1 MRATCRAQSP
11 LAIAA
16 QASSAANVGPEE
28 TPAKPCF
35 PCRFGFEAGLRRS
48 WRWGMAKRRIR
59 CADRLKRLVEYRVDT
74 RAGRSQLNDVRMS
87 KVLRDCLAC
96 KHLLP

>member
-1 MRATCRAQSP
+1 
-11 LAIAA
+11 
-16 QASSAANVGPEE
+16 
-28 TPAKPCF
+28 
-35 PCRFGFEAGLRRS
+35 
-48 WRWGMAKRRIR
+48 MAKRRIR